1 MYDKAKRIIMTT
13 IQEKELFEQI
23 DILPIDLKTK
33 LVDKLLNSINKTSD
47 SIDNLWITE
56 INKRRNEIEK
66 GDVSLIDGEEV
77 FKKIKQRFN

>member
-1 MYDKAKRIIMTT
+1 MTT

-23 DILPIDLKTK
+23 DILPIDLKAK
-33 LVDKLLNSINKTSD
+33 LVDKLLKSINKTSD
-47 SIDNLWITE
+47 SIDNLWIKE
-56 INKRRNEIEK
+56 INKRRTEIEK